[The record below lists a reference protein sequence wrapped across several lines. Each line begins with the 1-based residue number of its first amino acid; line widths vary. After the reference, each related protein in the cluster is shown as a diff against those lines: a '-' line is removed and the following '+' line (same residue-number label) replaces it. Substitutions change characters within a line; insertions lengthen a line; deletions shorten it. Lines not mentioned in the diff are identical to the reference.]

1 MLHHIGLSDAVL
13 SDSAYMHKLHRGGL
27 DFLYQKWCTG
37 AVRRSRGGLLL
48 AQTPGRG
55 WGS

>member
-27 DFLYQKWCTG
+27 DFLYQKWCI
-37 AVRRSRGGLLL
+37 
-48 AQTPGRG
+48 
-55 WGS
+55 